1 MESLQFR
8 KLKGSQ
14 GRVQSAV
21 KLKSTAELHTR
32 SKDYSRSTREE
43 YEEQPLHFVRL
54 KQGGFRGMPGCHMNT
69 ILSTVDEGSQ
79 ELLPKL

>member
-14 GRVQSAV
+14 GRVESAV

-43 YEEQPLHFVRL
+43 YEEQPLHFVHL
-54 KQGGFRGMPGCHMNT
+54 KQGGLQRHARMSHEHYTKYRG
-69 ILSTVDEGSQ
+69 
-79 ELLPKL
+79 